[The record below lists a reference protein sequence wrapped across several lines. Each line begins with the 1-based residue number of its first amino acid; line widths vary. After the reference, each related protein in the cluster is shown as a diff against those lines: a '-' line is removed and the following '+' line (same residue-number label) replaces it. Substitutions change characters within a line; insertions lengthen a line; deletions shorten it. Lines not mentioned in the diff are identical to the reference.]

1 MLLETKVTEKRLR
14 NRIISKKLIQ
24 KGTNKF
30 KNNISIK
37 YDLAPEQVESKCFQS
52 EQFREGYNLH
62 RLQKVKQDTDR
73 GERSDK
79 NNYMKQTKKLR
90 ALLDFGEL
98 VYVLAERL
106 KKKDPPGKIYKI
118 STENEP
124 FVIKSQVFTIPKR
137 VVFNNGFYNY

>member
-1 MLLETKVTEKRLR
+1 
-14 NRIISKKLIQ
+14 
-24 KGTNKF
+24 
-30 KNNISIK
+30 
-37 YDLAPEQVESKCFQS
+37 
-52 EQFREGYNLH
+52 
-62 RLQKVKQDTDR
+62 
-73 GERSDK
+73 
-79 NNYMKQTKKLR
+79 MKQAKKLR

-137 VVFNNGFYNY
+137 VVFNNGFYNYQPSKRGEETIIDKRFISKLYRKFI